1 MAGTTNADLHSF
13 NFRIKS
19 VLPYLKV
26 PFWKNYC
33 SVRLSI
39 LQKSRKR
46 QMSFPVEEFP
56 DRVDYIVGLRST
68 VEFESFCIRHGD
80 ICPSHPHDWSV
91 QVVESW
97 ALHHLGA
104 NLSPNPMLGP
114 TTCQKISQEKKIRK
128 LSKLNFYSRAAAS
141 LGLL

>member
-1 MAGTTNADLHSF
+1 
-13 NFRIKS
+13 
-19 VLPYLKV
+19 
-26 PFWKNYC
+26 
-33 SVRLSI
+33 
-39 LQKSRKR
+39 
-46 QMSFPVEEFP
+46 MSFPVEEFP

-68 VEFESFCIRHGD
+68 VEFESFCIGHGD

-114 TTCQKISQEKKIRK
+114 TTFHCDKVI
-128 LSKLNFYSRAAAS
+128 
-141 LGLL
+141 GLHDGLIDSINVQGSDGPQVDYLC